1 MKTMYLLSF
10 LILMICFNLQSLSI
24 NQGNEEK
31 VINKKCSILHI
42 YTDNNKACQIKTYL
56 NYKSKPIVKVIFY
69 YKSNQDINP
78 FAFKVFYQN
87 DYSFFESKVI
97 GYDISATSEKKQKGF
112 LEDTFPGEVKF
123 IHKVSKLANPF
134 IDED

>member
-1 MKTMYLLSF
+1 MKKMYLFSL

-31 VINKKCSILHI
+31 VINKKCSMLYI
-42 YTDNNKACQIKTYL
+42 YTDNNKDCQIKTYL

-78 FAFKVFYQN
+78 FAFKVFYNN
-87 DYSFFESKVI
+87 DYSFLESKII
-97 GYDISATSEKKQKGF
+97 GYDISTTSEKKQSGF
-112 LEDTFPGEVKF
+112 LDNTFPGEVKF
-123 IHKVSKLANPF
+123 IHKVSKFASPF